1 MINKNRRFFWFW
13 STLIVYMAFMWFL
26 SSQSGDEIQLVP
38 IPFLDKVLHFLEYLL
53 FGFLLA
59 RVISL
64 PEARKSRIRLF
75 VSVVVIALIWGA
87 IDELHQSFTPLRDP
101 SLFDLIA
108 DCIGAG
114 VGQFF
119 CKL

>member
-1 MINKNRRFFWFW
+1 MDKSRIFFWLW
-13 STLIVYMAFMWFL
+13 SPLIIYMALMWFI
-26 SSQSGDEIQLVP
+26 SSWSGDEIQLLP
-38 IPFLDKVLHFLEYLL
+38 IPFLDKVLHFLEYLI
-53 FGFLLA
+53 FGFLVA

-64 PEARKSRIRLF
+64 PEGRKSRIRLF
-75 VSVVVIALIWGA
+75 ISVVVIALIWGA
-87 IDELHQSFTPLRDP
+87 IDELHQSFVPLRDANF
-101 SLFDLIA
+101 FDLIA

>member
-1 MINKNRRFFWFW
+1 MDKKRFFRLW
-13 STLIVYMAFMWFL
+13 SPLIIYMAFMWFL
-26 SSQSGDEIQLVP
+26 SSQSGDRIQLVP
-38 IPFLDKVLHFLEYLL
+38 IPFLDKVLHFLEYLI
-53 FGFLLA
+53 FGFLVA

-64 PEARKSRIRLF
+64 PEARKDRIRLLI
-75 VSVVVIALIWGA
+75 SVVVIALIWGA
-87 IDELHQSFTPLRDP
+87 IDELHQSFVPLRDANI
-101 SLFDLIA
+101 FDLIA

>member
-1 MINKNRRFFWFW
+1 
-13 STLIVYMAFMWFL
+13 MALMWFL
-26 SSQSGDEIQLVP
+26 SSRSGDEIQMPP
-38 IPFLDKVLHFLEYLL
+38 IPFLDKVLHFLEYLI

-64 PEARKSRIRLF
+64 PERRKSRIRLF
-75 VSVVVIALIWGA
+75 ISVVAIALIWGA
-87 IDELHQSFTPLRDP
+87 IDELHQSFVPLRDA

-119 CKL
+119 YKL